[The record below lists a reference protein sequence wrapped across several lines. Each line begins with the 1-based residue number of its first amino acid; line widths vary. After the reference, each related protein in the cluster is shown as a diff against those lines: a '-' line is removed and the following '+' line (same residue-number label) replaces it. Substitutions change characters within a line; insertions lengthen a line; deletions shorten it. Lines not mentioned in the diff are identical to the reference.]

1 MHHEYHQVNHLF
13 RSHIYRYTQSRSQS
27 PYIRRACVV
36 RIKDSGIWTDTHTKQ
51 KQMVKRMRRCQ
62 PSLVMHPKH
71 YIIILASRDDVMEVG
86 NFCCAS
92 LDPTQT
98 CQNCSIRYCF
108 SLKALGY
115 LLDNQ
120 SLSKHTA
127 FNLFNFLLKRIFY
140 ISNRCL
146 EIRNKRRP

>member
-1 MHHEYHQVNHLF
+1 
-13 RSHIYRYTQSRSQS
+13 
-27 PYIRRACVV
+27 
-36 RIKDSGIWTDTHTKQ
+36 
-51 KQMVKRMRRCQ
+51 MRRCQ

-71 YIIILASRDDVMEVG
+71 YIIILASMDDVMEVG

-92 LDPTQT
+92 LDQHKPAKTVFKL
-98 CQNCSIRYCF
+98 IRYCF
-108 SLKALGY
+108 SLKVLGY
-115 LLDNQ
+115 LFDNQ
-120 SLSKHTA
+120 SLSKQTA